1 MSQDGLGAISYSP
14 KQYATRSPML
24 RLLNIAN
31 IALIDRL
38 QVEFKPGLN
47 VLSGETGSGKSI
59 IIDALSLLLGDRAP
73 ADMVRSGEARA
84 YVEGVFE
91 IEENPPLKKALED
104 AGLEDGGEEL
114 LIKRELAS
122 NGRGRVFVNNQAA
135 TLGILKAM
143 QPHLIDLHGQGDQQS
158 LLSPEV
164 HLNLFDAFAGAAKN
178 RLKTAQAYDKLAKT
192 LKDLEQSQQS
202 ESERLQALDTLNFQI
217 AEIEQAALGI
227 TEDADL
233 EAERRLLVN
242 AEKLTTLTGEMY
254 GAIAEDESSMLTR
267 LGGVQK
273 RLKDLASLDD
283 SFSAYSEQ
291 LATVKDILDDLAF
304 TLGDYTE
311 KIQASPE
318 RLKDVDDRIT
328 EILRLKRKYGG
339 TVAEILE
346 TCESLKQRR
355 EQYLNSEAHTKSLE
369 AGLRSDLKEFLSES
383 ARLTRL
389 RKSAIKDFEAKICT
403 EFADVSLAAA
413 RFHVEL
419 NGADPSA
426 TSDRIRRLIGDE
438 EIGELRRS
446 GAETVEFFFSANEG
460 EDPKPL
466 SGVAS
471 GGELSRLMLVLK
483 TITAPTLIPKTLIF
497 DEIDAGIGGKVAD
510 SVGSRLHR
518 LSQTNQVL
526 CITHQVQ
533 LARYADAHFMVQKG
547 LIEGRTITQI
557 EELDR
562 QGRIEELA
570 RMIGGSEITPL
581 ARKHAQELLRT
592 SSGKGA

>member
-1 MSQDGLGAISYSP
+1 
-14 KQYATRSPML
+14 ML

-38 QVEFKPGLN
+38 QVEFKSGLN

-59 IIDALSLLLGDRAP
+59 IIDALSLLLGERAP
-73 ADMVRSGEARA
+73 ADLVRSGEARA

-91 IEENPPLKKALED
+91 IEDNPPLKKVLEE
-104 AGLEDGGEEL
+104 AGLEDGGEDL
-114 LIKRELAS
+114 LVKRELAA
-122 NGRGRVFVNNQAA
+122 NGRGRVFINNQAA

-143 QPHLIDLHGQGDQQS
+143 QPHLVDLHGQGDQQS

-178 RLKTAQAYDKLAKT
+178 RQRVAQAYDRLTKT
-192 LKDLEQSQQS
+192 LKDLESSQQS

-217 AEIEQAALGI
+217 AEIEQAALRI
-227 TEDADL
+227 DEDAELDQ
-233 EAERRLLVN
+233 ERRLLVN
-242 AEKLTTLTGEMY
+242 AEKLATLSSEMY
-254 GAIAEDESSMLTR
+254 GAIAEDEHSMLMR

-273 RLKDLASLDD
+273 RLKDLASLDG

-291 LATVKDILDDLAF
+291 LGAVKDILDDLAY
-304 TLGDYTE
+304 TLGDYTGR
-311 KIQASPE
+311 IQASPE
-318 RLKDVDDRIT
+318 RLKEVDDRIT
-328 EILRLKRKYGG
+328 EILRLKRKYGS
-339 TVAEILE
+339 TIAEILE
-346 TCESLKQRR
+346 ACEALKSRR
-355 EQYLNSEAHTKSLE
+355 ERYLNSEAHTKALESSLR
-369 AGLRSDLKEFLSES
+369 GDLKEFKAES
-383 ARLTRL
+383 AKLSKL
-389 RKSAIKDFEAKICT
+389 RKNAIRDFEGKIRM
-403 EFADVSLAAA
+403 EFSDVSLGAA

-426 TSDRIRRLIGDE
+426 TSERIRRLLGEE
-438 EIGELRRS
+438 EIGELRRGGS
-446 GAETVEFFFSANEG
+446 ETVEFYFSANEG
-460 EDPKPL
+460 EEPKPL

-483 TITAPTLIPKTLIF
+483 TIMAPALIPKTLIF

-518 LSQTNQVL
+518 LAQTNQVL

-533 LARYADAHFMVQKG
+533 LARYADAHFLVEKA
-547 LIEGRTITQI
+547 LTDGRTITRVG
-557 EELDR
+557 ELDR
-562 QGRIEELA
+562 QGRIDELA

-592 SSGKGA
+592 SSGKSAGER